1 MNAVRRA
8 REQYRTAPVGLRQ
21 RRLRDLQNTV
31 AATLA
36 AELNPDS
43 TSEVPD
49 AGGTI
54 VAARKRQG
62 RVLSGLPALENS
74 GRDTSNGHART
85 GGAED
90 GINSTGERQ

>member
-1 MNAVRRA
+1 VNAIARAKEQHRIAPIGSRTRRWID
-8 REQYRTAPVGLRQ
+8 LR
-21 RRLRDLQNTV
+21 NTV

-43 TSEVPD
+43 TSEVPG

-62 RVLSGLPALENS
+62 RVLSGLPTLAS
-74 GRDTSNGHART
+74 CGRDTSNGHART

>member
-1 MNAVRRA
+1 VNAIARAKEQHRIAPIGSRTRRWID
-8 REQYRTAPVGLRQ
+8 LR
-21 RRLRDLQNTV
+21 NTV

-43 TSEVPD
+43 TSEVPG

-62 RVLSGLPALENS
+62 RVLSGLPAFENS

-90 GINSTGERQ
+90 GINLTGDRQ